1 MKEDIPM
8 AKEHM
13 KMCSTSLIVKKLQIE
28 TTMKQ
33 HFTPLEE
40 LK

>member
-13 KMCSTSLIVKKLQIE
+13 KMCSTSLIVRKLQIE
-28 TTMKQ
+28 TMKQ
-33 HFTPLEE
+33 HFIPLEE